1 MNSTNSDDVIKSL
14 LNVLKCLTNV
24 LDKVLEMVLT
34 FLPRLI
40 ILKKRV
46 EKWFIKLVSALVT
59 IVNYLILPRMP
70 IQYLRWNTTS
80 NMRLSSIRPSRGYLF
95 CQKDSKRTCCLLCW
109 WKGPKMTPPFLI
121 FFFFLSLSPLSFIAV
136 PSWMNLKMLAK
147 RWTLWEIH
155 HMHVQCFLNPP
166 FPLIRS
172 KRLPININLDF
183 HLISFAPNRWKWET

>member
-121 FFFFLSLSPLSFIAV
+121 FFFFFEFKPTIIYSCTVMNESENVGKTLNSLGNTSYARSMFFESALS
-136 PSWMNLKMLAK
+136 
-147 RWTLWEIH
+147 TY
-155 HMHVQCFLNPP
+155 
-166 FPLIRS
+166 
-172 KRLPININLDF
+172 
-183 HLISFAPNRWKWET
+183 

>member
-1 MNSTNSDDVIKSL
+1 MIYQIGFRASYYCDFWKFCLVCPYNILDGIL
-14 LNVLKCLTNV
+14 LVTWGFLV
-24 LDKVLEMVLT
+24 LDLLEVICFVKKIQRELVAFYVDEKVQKWP
-34 FLPRLI
+34 LPS
-40 ILKKRV
+40 
-46 EKWFIKLVSALVT
+46 WF
-59 IVNYLILPRMP
+59 
-70 IQYLRWNTTS
+70 
-80 NMRLSSIRPSRGYLF
+80 
-95 CQKDSKRTCCLLCW
+95 
-109 WKGPKMTPPFLI
+109 

-183 HLISFAPNRWKWET
+183 HRISFAPNRWKWETQKTLVRRAYEACSSDYYLGCELQCLKKVFHEQRII

>member
-1 MNSTNSDDVIKSL
+1 
-14 LNVLKCLTNV
+14 
-24 LDKVLEMVLT
+24 
-34 FLPRLI
+34 
-40 ILKKRV
+40 
-46 EKWFIKLVSALVT
+46 
-59 IVNYLILPRMP
+59 MP
-70 IQYLRWNTTS
+70 IQYLRWNITS
-80 NMRLSSIRPSRGYLF
+80 NMRLSSIRPSWGYLF

-183 HLISFAPNRWKWET
+183 HRISFAPNRWKWETQKTLVRRAYEACSSDYYLGCELQCLKKVFHEQKII